1 MRATLLNAP
10 GDISVAEVDDPRIEA
25 LTDAVVRLS
34 LSCVCGSDLHNYRGR
49 RPFQAPQRIGHEY
62 CGVVTEV
69 GSAVGSVRPGD
80 FVVGPFFSCD
90 NTCANCRAGFQSACL
105 NVAMYN
111 GCQAELVRV
120 PNADGTLVKLPEQ
133 PDAALLP
140 SILACSDVLGTGWHA
155 AKMAGVAPGQT
166 VAVIGDGAV
175 GLCGVLAAQQQ
186 GAERIIVSSRHEDR
200 ARLAREFGATEV
212 LAERGEEFAAKVL
225 ELTDGI
231 GADAVLEC
239 VGTEESFA
247 QACAS
252 ARPGSIVGYVG
263 VPVGVKLD
271 LAPFFRRNIGLRGGM
286 APVREYLDELVGLVL
301 DGSIDPGKVFDLTL
315 PLDDVAEAYRAM
327 DERRAIKVALTLD

>member
-25 LTDAVVRLS
+25 PTDAVVRLS

-62 CGVVTEV
+62 CGVVAEV

-175 GLCGVLAAQQQ
+175 GLCGVLAAHQQ

-200 ARLAREFGATEV
+200 ARWRGSSVPPRCSPSGAR
-212 LAERGEEFAAKVL
+212 
-225 ELTDGI
+225 
-231 GADAVLEC
+231 
-239 VGTEESFA
+239 S
-247 QACAS
+247 S
-252 ARPGSIVGYVG
+252 PGRCWS
-263 VPVGVKLD
+263 
-271 LAPFFRRNIGLRGGM
+271 
-286 APVREYLDELVGLVL
+286 
-301 DGSIDPGKVFDLTL
+301 
-315 PLDDVAEAYRAM
+315 
-327 DERRAIKVALTLD
+327 